1 MIDWALLAE
10 LGTALGTTVLAI
22 ATFASTRSANRSA
35 RLAERAL
42 LEGLRP
48 ILLPSNLSDAA
59 QKVRFMEGKW
69 LVVHGGRAALEI
81 EDEAVYLVMS
91 VRNAGAGVAV
101 LHGWHLPEDATAP
114 LAPASEFHR
123 LTRDIYVPSNDA
135 GFCQVAIRDPESTDF
150 QRAVAGARGE
160 GLHSDGFA
168 VDVLYGD
175 AEGTQRVVSRFYI
188 TRGPVGHTGDD
199 DGEWMLMVS
208 RHWNLDLP
216 SPRA

>member
-1 MIDWALLAE
+1 MSPMDWVLLAG
-10 LGTALGTTVLAI
+10 LGTALGTTALAI

-48 ILLPSNLSDAA
+48 LLLPSNWSDAP

-69 LVVHGGRAALEI
+69 MIVHGGRAALEI
-81 EDEAVYLVMS
+81 ADEAVYLVMS
-91 VRNAGAGVAV
+91 VRNSGAGVAV
-101 LHGWHLPEDATAP
+101 LHGWHVAEDPRSP
-114 LAPASEFHR
+114 LAPADEFHR

-160 GLHSDGFA
+160 GFA

-175 AEGTQRVVSRFYI
+175 AEGTQRVVSRFFI
-188 TRGPVGHTGDD
+188 TRGPTGHTDEDD
-199 DGEWMLMVS
+199 DEWLLMVS

-216 SPRA
+216 NPRT

>member
-1 MIDWALLAE
+1 MFDWVLAAD
-10 LGTALGTTVLAI
+10 LGTAVGTTALAA

-48 ILLPSNLSDAA
+48 ILLPSNWSDPP

-69 LVVHGGRAALEI
+69 MIARGGRAALEI
-81 EDEAVYLVMS
+81 TDDTVYLVMS
-91 VRNAGAGVAV
+91 VRNAGAGVAI
-101 LHGWHLPEDATAP
+101 LHGWHLPPDPRAP
-114 LAPASEFHR
+114 LADVEQFHR
-123 LTRDIYVPSNDA
+123 LTRDIYVPTNDP
-135 GFCQVAIRDPESTDF
+135 GFCQVAIRDPQSDDF
-150 QRAVAGARGE
+150 QAARAGAMG
-160 GLHSDGFA
+160 DGFA

-175 AEGTQRVVSRFYI
+175 AEGSQRVVSRFYL
-188 TRGPVGHTGDD
+188 THGPPGHETDAD
-199 DGEWMLMVS
+199 AADSWLLLVS